1 MNRSS
6 LVNTAIRAGTTAA
19 LALSIVTPSYAT
31 PVLSNTAAV
40 KSATTSQIEDV
51 RWVGP
56 RGGRW
61 GGGAVA
67 AGIIAG
73 LALGAIVS
81 APYSYAPSYGYGPS
95 PYYGYYGYSPYGGS
109 GHFQDQFRNSY

>member
-1 MNRSS
+1 MKRSS
-6 LVNTAIRAGTTAA
+6 LAYTAIGAGTAA
-19 LALSIVTPSYAT
+19 VFALSIAAPAYAT

-40 KSATTSQIEDV
+40 KGATANPTEDV

-61 GGGAVA
+61 GGAVA

-73 LALGAIVS
+73 LALGAF
-81 APYSYAPSYGYGPS
+81 AATPYSYGYGYGYAPY
-95 PYYGYYGYSPYGGS
+95 PYYGYYGYSPYGGA
-109 GHFQDQFRNSY
+109 GRFQDQFRNSY